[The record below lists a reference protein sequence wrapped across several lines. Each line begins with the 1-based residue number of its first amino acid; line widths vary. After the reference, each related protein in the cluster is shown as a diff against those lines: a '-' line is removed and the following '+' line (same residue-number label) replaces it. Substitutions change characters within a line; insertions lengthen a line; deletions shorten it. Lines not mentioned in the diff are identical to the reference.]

1 MKQCS
6 VCQEEFADKF
16 SFCPVDGTPLD
27 GQIIKAVEQEKP
39 EPELGATIPP
49 PSYIP
54 SQTEETGE
62 TEWAAPSP
70 AVAAAASSS
79 HAGEYHLTIIED
91 RSITSRLLEELRG
104 VSHESQLTWPEFKRD
119 PMGFVKRSFAAY
131 GQMLKRFV
139 GRPNVA
145 IAMLAAV
152 LSMVLIVVGVA
163 WLDRP
168 QAGNTSRMPVIIFTL
183 MALGVLI
190 AIFAGWMK
198 RERTASAGSSLS
210 GGTANAALTTESTDT
225 SGFAIAT
232 IVAFGFV
239 FAIIGTVIFM
249 DYRQRHAA
257 TQLAEQQRNDLEYL
271 GELTDIPEE
280 QEKVDKGA
288 AGTNK
293 GNGGGSKP
301 KQDKPGGGGG
311 GGREEQKPASFGKLP
326 QASLT
331 IPQVL
336 APDPNPPKIKN
347 PSLPVAATIDAD
359 PLLFPTDTRPIPYGD
374 PKSKSTDLSSGT
386 GSGNG
391 IGTGT
396 GGGVGSGE
404 GGGVGPGR
412 GGNTGGGDRH
422 EGGGGPGGGGGGDTD
437 YTRTFNAREVSQKA
451 RILSKPEPTYTEDA
465 RRNQISGTVVLK
477 AVFSSSGQV
486 TNIRAVSSLP
496 HGLTERAISAARQIR
511 FSPAMKDGR
520 PVSQYIQIEYNFNL
534 Y

>member
-1 MKQCS
+1 MKLCP

-16 SFCPVDGTPLD
+16 SFCPVDGTPLK
-27 GQIIKAVEQEKP
+27 GFVAGSVEASKP
-39 EPELGATIPP
+39 ESQPAPQPAAIPVEEVEA
-49 PSYIP
+49 
-54 SQTEETGE
+54 EETV
-62 TEWAAPSP
+62 TVMSAAPE
-70 AVAAAASSS
+70 AASAPHSS
-79 HAGEYHLTIIED
+79 HVGEYHLTIIED
-91 RSITSRLLEELRG
+91 RSITSRLLEELRE
-104 VSHESQLTWPEFKRD
+104 VAHSSQLTWPEFKRD
-119 PMGFVKRSFAAY
+119 PMGFIKRSILAY
-131 GQMLKRFV
+131 GQMLKRFIA
-139 GRPNVA
+139 RPNVA
-145 IAMLAAV
+145 IAMGAAV
-152 LSMVLIVVGVA
+152 LSMAVIIIAVA
-163 WLDRP
+163 WLDHA
-168 QAGNTSRMPVIIFTL
+168 QAAEGSSRAPVIVFTL

-198 RERTASAGSSLS
+198 RDRSVSTGGALS
-210 GGTANAALTTESTDT
+210 GEGGGYGGASESADT
-225 SGFAIAT
+225 QGFAIAT
-232 IVAFGFV
+232 IVSFV
-239 FAIIGTVIFM
+239 FILAVIGGLIFA
-249 DYRQRHAA
+249 DYRARHAA
-257 TQLAEQQRNDLEYL
+257 QQVAEKQRNDLEYL
-271 GELTDIPEE
+271 GDITDIPPE
-280 QEKVDKGA
+280 QEKVDKGP
-288 AGTNK
+288 AGMNK
-293 GNGGGSKP
+293 GTGGGSKP
-301 KQDKPGGGGG
+301 KQDNPGGGGG
-311 GGREEQKPASFGKLP
+311 GGREEQKPASYGKLP

-391 IGTGT
+391 IGTGQ

-422 EGGGGPGGGGGGDTD
+422 EGGGGPGGGGGGDYD
-437 YTRTFNAREVSQKA
+437 RTFRPSEVTSKA
-451 RILSKPEPTYTEDA
+451 RILSKPEPQYTEEA

-496 HGLTERAISAARQIR
+496 YGLTEKAIAAARQIR
-511 FSPAMKDGR
+511 FTPAQKDGR
-520 PVSQYIQIEYNFNL
+520 AVSQYIQIEYNFNL